1 MEVRCDFNLG
11 LTMLNIELF
20 SDTTKNISFMF
31 LDQFFFE
38 LLCENKETQKHGN
51 TETHTDAHTDS
62 DMYSIVLLRFA
73 KAQL

>member
-1 MEVRCDFNLG
+1 
-11 LTMLNIELF
+11 
-20 SDTTKNISFMF
+20 MF

-73 KAQL
+73 KAQLQLNYGI